1 MTDDRDAYVK
11 MKAKEKGIPDSEV
24 QKGGNKSAGGKW
36 NAFRE
41 MNKVKVGGTPMLAK
55 IPDGV
60 KIVGA
65 PGGIHQG
72 RERDSGK
79 KRSRD
84 DDEEGG
90 NAKREKVDV
99 SHTRHVVGRTKL
111 IDAGAQ
117 DFHPQLQG
125 QGCRVRQVYRSGR

>member
-1 MTDDRDAYVK
+1 
-11 MKAKEKGIPDSEV
+11 MKAKEKGIPDNEV
-24 QKGGNKSAGGKW
+24 QKGGNKSVGGKW

-41 MNKVKVGGTPMLAK
+41 MNKVKGGGTPMLAK

-72 RERDSGK
+72 QGRERDNGK

-84 DDEEGG
+84 DDGEEGSS
-90 NAKREKVDV
+90 KREKVE
-99 SHTRHVVGRTKL
+99 VGRAHEPVSR
-111 IDAGAQ
+111 I
-117 DFHPQLQG
+117 
-125 QGCRVRQVYRSGR
+125 S